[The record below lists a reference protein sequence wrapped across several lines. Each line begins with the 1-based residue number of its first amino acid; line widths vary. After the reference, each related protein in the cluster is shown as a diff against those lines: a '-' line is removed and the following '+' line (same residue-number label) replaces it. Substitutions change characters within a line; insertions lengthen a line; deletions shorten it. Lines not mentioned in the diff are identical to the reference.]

1 MGLISFFKGLIIGLS
16 IAAPVGPIG
25 VLCIQ
30 RTLAKGRL
38 AGLSTGLGAATAD
51 GIYGLIAG
59 FGITLISSFLIS
71 QQTWIRLLGGIFLC
85 YLGISTF
92 ISKPAEIAA
101 TIEEGGLIGSY
112 FSTLLLTLTNPMTI
126 ISFMGI
132 FASLGSLTQNN
143 NYTSAAI
150 LVLGVFLGSALWWLM
165 LSFIVSTLRSKFRP
179 TELKWINKLSGTIIV
194 VFGLATLTTYFA

>member
-38 AGLSTGLGAATAD
+38 AGLATGLGAATAD